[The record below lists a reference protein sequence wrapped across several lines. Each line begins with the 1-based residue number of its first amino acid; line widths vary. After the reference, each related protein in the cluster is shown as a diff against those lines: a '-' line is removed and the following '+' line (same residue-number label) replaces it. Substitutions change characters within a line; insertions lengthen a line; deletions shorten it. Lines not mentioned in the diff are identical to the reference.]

1 MKDEIRKIIHEDIEQ
16 MNANLLRFDRDRI
29 DTIQTCINYAFELL
43 DKIKLIKEE
52 E

>member
-1 MKDEIRKIIHEDIEQ
+1 MKDEIRKILHEDIER
-16 MNANLLRFDRDRI
+16 MNANLLHADRDRI
-29 DTIQTCINYAFELL
+29 DVIQTCINYAFELL